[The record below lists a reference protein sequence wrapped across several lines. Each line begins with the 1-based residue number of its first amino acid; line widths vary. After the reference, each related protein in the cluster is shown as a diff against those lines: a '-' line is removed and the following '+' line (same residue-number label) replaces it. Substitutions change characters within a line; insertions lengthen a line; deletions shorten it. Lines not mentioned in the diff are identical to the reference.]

1 MVDFRVRVMKQGVCA
16 VVCLSLAGL
25 VGACQPSARISS
37 NPPDV
42 AEDIRLRRETELV
55 ESRVPRRA
63 TLETILRDENLP
75 ADFSAPIVTA
85 VREVFNPRL
94 IRANQPYQVIRTI
107 DGLFREFRYE
117 IDSDR
122 FLRVLA
128 REAGRPAFDVDVVAY
143 PKDVVPDAAFATI
156 TIDRPSLIA
165 ALNGEGETQLLALDL
180 ANVFSGLVDFNSEL
194 QPGDSIEVLFDRVLR
209 SGEFTGYE
217 RVRAARLEN
226 EGRTLLAIPFPQKDG
241 TIGWYDGDG
250 RSLKRQFLKS
260 PLTFQTTI
268 SSGFSYR
275 RLHPVAGNFQAH
287 PAIDYR
293 APKNAPVVAVANGTV
308 VFAAMSGASGRLVR
322 IRHPGGYETMYL
334 HLSAFGPGIRA
345 GAKVTQGQMIGRV
358 GDSGRV
364 TAAHLDFR
372 MKKNGAYVNPL
383 REHRRMPPGEPIA
396 DEHLDAFFAERDLLL
411 SELADRRLSALTRR
425 ANVPDN

>member
-1 MVDFRVRVMKQGVCA
+1 MKQGVRA
-16 VVCLSLAGL
+16 VVCVSLAGL
-25 VGACQPSARISS
+25 VGACQASARISS
-37 NPPDV
+37 NQPAV

-55 ESRVPRRA
+55 ESRVPRHA

-75 ADFSAPIVTA
+75 AGLAAPIVTA

-128 REAGRPAFDVDVVAY
+128 REAGQPAFDAEVVAY

-165 ALNGEGETQLLALDL
+165 ALNAEGETQLLALDL

-194 QPGDSIEVLFDRVLR
+194 QPGDSIEALFDRVLH
-209 SGEFTGYE
+209 SGQFTGYE
-217 RVRAARLEN
+217 RVRAARLQN

-241 TIGWYDGDG
+241 TIGWYDSDG
-250 RSLKRQFLKS
+250 RSLKRPFLKS

-275 RLHPVAGNFQAH
+275 RLHPVSRTFRAH

-293 APKNAPVVAVANGTV
+293 AGYGERVVAVADGTV
-308 VFAAMSGASGRLVR
+308 LFAAVSGASGRLVR
-322 IRHPGGYETMYL
+322 IRHAGGYETMYL

-345 GAKVTQGQMIGRV
+345 GVRVSQGQVIGRV
-358 GDSGRV
+358 GNSGSV
-364 TAAHLDFR
+364 TGTHLDFR
-372 MKKNGAYVNPL
+372 MKKKGAYVNPL
-383 REHRRMPPGEPIA
+383 LEHRRMPPGEPIA
-396 DEHLDAFFAERDLLL
+396 DEHLDAFFVERDLLL
-411 SELADRRLSALTRR
+411 AELADRRLSALTRR